1 MRYCNILDMLNLLNS
16 MYFVPSYEIFLQ
28 IFSNLPKSG
37 LNIKHLILSED
48 WNPVIDFFTFE
59 KLQWLF
65 FFILSPIWLTIKSI
79 VTILYRIHGVT
90 KDWPWFLIKFAIFEL
105 VLVTTDIGSD
115 LVQGI
120 RLSLDDDPFWGS
132 FTLAFILFPML
143 GSLLIH
149 CFKKLLSIEEDPSS
163 SSVMK
168 FMVSIYSVNY

>member
-1 MRYCNILDMLNLLNS
+1 
-16 MYFVPSYEIFLQ
+16 MYFFLFIKYFLQ
-28 IFSNLPKSG
+28 IFNNLPKSG
-37 LNIKHLILSED
+37 LNVKHLILSED
-48 WNPVIDFFTFE
+48 WSPVIDFFTFE

-65 FFILSPIWLTIKSI
+65 FFALSPIWLTIKCI
-79 VTILYRIHGVT
+79 ATILCSIHTFT

-143 GSLLIH
+143 GSFLIH
-149 CFKKLLSIEEDPSS
+149 CFKKLFSNEEDPIS
-163 SSVMK
+163 SSVVK
-168 FMVSIYSVNY
+168 FMVSNY